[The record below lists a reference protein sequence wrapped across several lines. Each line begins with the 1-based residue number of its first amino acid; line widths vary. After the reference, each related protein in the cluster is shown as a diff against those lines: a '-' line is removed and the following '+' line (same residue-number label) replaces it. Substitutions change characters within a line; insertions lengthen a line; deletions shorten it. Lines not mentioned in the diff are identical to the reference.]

1 MNQAMVSRTTRQ
13 ILAGIAVILLSGCF
27 NGPRGYRYY
36 VLDYVPEASKER
48 LAKGP
53 WPAILL
59 VRNFELGEAYLRS
72 ELVYR
77 TSAHEILYRS
87 RDRWALRP
95 EHVVSDM
102 VRKHMIEINL
112 FRTIQN
118 QYEEEDPDWELRGNV
133 VSLEEYQSTAGRFAH
148 MELRIDLLRASDKK
162 VVWSKDYDLRRE
174 IEGEDPVLVVRA
186 LSSLLEASVDR
197 TAQAIDSIL
206 AIQSPAP
213 SDPKPAP
220 AIQDSAPSAQGQNP

>member
-1 MNQAMVSRTTRQ
+1 MNGVLCPRALRR
-13 ILAGIAVILLSGCF
+13 ILAALAVVSLAGCF
-27 NGPRGYRYY
+27 NAPRGYRYY
-36 VLDYVPEASKER
+36 VLDYVPEASAER

-53 WPAILL
+53 WPATLL
-59 VRNFELGEAYLRS
+59 VRNFDMGEAYLRS

-77 TSAHEILYRS
+77 TSAHEILYRT

-102 VRKHMIEINL
+102 VRKHMIAINL

-118 QYEEEDPDWELRGNV
+118 QYEEDMPDWELRGNV

-148 MELRIDLLRASDKK
+148 LELRFDLLRGSDNK
-162 VVWSKDYDLRRE
+162 VVWSRDFDLRRE
-174 IEGEDPVLVVRA
+174 IKGEDPVLVVRA

-206 AIQSPAP
+206 AVQRPVAKASAG
-213 SDPKPAP
+213 
-220 AIQDSAPSAQGQNP
+220 DSAPSVKGTVP